1 MPSLQTLNYSAA
13 FLHFVQAVT
22 VISLIANLNSKHAND
37 PPLMRGIYTI
47 QKNLYIMR
55 NINEVKPKCDL
66 FPLVNISNAKGMNLE
81 LHGAGLQLKT
91 NNYYDFMEGSLA
103 IYQNLEVGYL
113 DVRYLIFGFFLLSSS
128 FQALEALAGDY
139 SGPRLLRFVEY
150 SISSSVM
157 ILAIAIQVGL
167 SDIYILIAIFTL
179 MFTTNILGLI
189 AELLCYLA
197 ESGVGSIYLWI
208 LPHSLGWV
216 TCIIAYAPLLDA
228 YLSSIRCSDRGP
240 PGFVHV
246 IVFLEFFMFISF
258 GFVQIYSL
266 VCKTVRF
273 LSPET
278 APRNYQLQHMSSSSQ
293 MDSEFYMESSPMIT
307 VNQSTSPHH
316 HTSEDIT
323 ATADLAYI
331 TLSFTAK
338 TLLAWLILA
347 PTL

>member
-1 MPSLQTLNYSAA
+1 MPSLRTLNYSAA

-22 VISLIANLNSKHAND
+22 VISLIANLNSKHSND
-37 PPLMRGIYTI
+37 TPLLRGIYTI
-47 QKNLYIMR
+47 QKYLFIMR
-55 NINEVKPKCDL
+55 NLDESNPKCDL
-66 FPLVNISNAKGMNLE
+66 PPLVNISNQKGMSLQ
-81 LHGAGLQLKT
+81 LRGPGLQIET
-91 NNYYDFMEGSLA
+91 NNYYQFMQNSIA
-103 IYQNLEVGYL
+103 IHQNFEVGYL

-139 SGPRLLRFVEY
+139 QGPRLIRFVEY

-167 SDIYILIAIFTL
+167 TDIYILVAMFTL

-197 ESGVGSIYLWI
+197 ETGIGSIYLWI

-216 TCIIAYAPLLDA
+216 TCIVAYAPLLDA
-228 YLSSIRCSDRGP
+228 YLSSTRCSDRSP
-240 PGFVHV
+240 PGFVNV
-246 IVFLEFFMFISF
+246 IVFVEFFMFISF

-273 LSPET
+273 LSPEGNT
-278 APRNYQLQHMSSSSQ
+278 VSYQLQQMSSPN
-293 MDSEFYMESSPMIT
+293 DSEFYFKSTNIT
-307 VNQSTSPHH
+307 ASEQQQDHPHP
-316 HTSEDIT
+316 TQDIT
-323 ATADLAYI
+323 ATADLAYV